1 MGAWASNQSR
11 PIASRQALEAQ
22 YEGVKVGLAWPVWF
36 VSSFGLGCLFMGGQS
51 AQRVAYVHTH
61 MYNHNNQARFGGEV
75 GAEPGAGGAA
85 IPKPPHWG
93 GFRLVPDRVEFW
105 KGRQSRLHD
114 RIVYT
119 LGGKGGKWAVERLQ
133 P

>member
-1 MGAWASNQSR
+1 MVGWS
-11 PIASRQALEAQ
+11 
-22 YEGVKVGLAWPVWF
+22 GVVGLSLPTHI
-36 VSSFGLGCLFMGGQS
+36 
-51 AQRVAYVHTH
+51 HTKQ
-61 MYNHNNQARFGGEV
+61 QARFEGG
-75 GAEPGAGGAA
+75 GAEEAAA

-119 LGGKGGKWAVERLQ
+119 LGGAGEWAMERLQ

>member
-22 YEGVKVGLAWPVWF
+22 YEGVKVCLTGWLVECVCGLSERIPRITT
-36 VSSFGLGCLFMGGQS
+36 S
-51 AQRVAYVHTH
+51 HPPTH
-61 MYNHNNQARFGGEV
+61 PQIIQARFDGEA
-75 GAEPGAGGAA
+75 AEGAA

-93 GFRLVPDRVEFW
+93 GYRLVPDRVEFW

-114 RIVYT
+114 RVVYT
-119 LGGKGGKWAVERLQ
+119 LQEGGKGWALERLQ